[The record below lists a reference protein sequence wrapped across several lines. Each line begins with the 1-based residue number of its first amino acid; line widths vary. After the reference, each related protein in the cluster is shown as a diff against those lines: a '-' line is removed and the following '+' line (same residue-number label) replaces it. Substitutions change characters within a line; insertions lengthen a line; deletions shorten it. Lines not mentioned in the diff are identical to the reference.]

1 MKLAIELGPPDD
13 EWETHIGHA
22 LEAERLGIDFVWS
35 PELWG
40 YDAVTPLAY
49 LAAKSSR
56 IRLGTGIMQIG
67 ARTPAMIAM
76 TAMTMAAL
84 TQNRFVLG
92 LGVSGPQVM
101 EGWHGV
107 PFARPLQRTRE
118 VIDNRADDRSW
129 RTTDLYGRNLS
140 PSPARR

>member
-1 MKLAIELGPPDD
+1 MKLAIDLGFLNAQ
-13 EWETHIGHA
+13 WESHITYA
-22 LEAERLGIDFVWS
+22 VEAENLGIDFAWC
-35 PELWG
+35 PEAWG

-49 LAAKSSR
+49 LAAKTNR
-56 IRLGTGIMQIG
+56 LRLGTGIMQIG

-84 TQNRFVLG
+84 SGDRFVLG

-118 VIDNRADDRSW
+118 VID
-129 RTTDLYGRNLS
+129 LK
-140 PSPARR
+140 P